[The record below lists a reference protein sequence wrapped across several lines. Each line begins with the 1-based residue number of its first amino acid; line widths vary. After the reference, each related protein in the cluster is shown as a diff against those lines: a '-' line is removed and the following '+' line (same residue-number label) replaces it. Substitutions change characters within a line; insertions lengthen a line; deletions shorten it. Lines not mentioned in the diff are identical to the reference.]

1 MATQLRSDELLQR
14 LRRRT
19 FWTVGELAREL
30 DVSRRTILRDLND
43 LRDRGF
49 HLTSMSGPGGGVHLE
64 PTSVMV
70 TSQLDG
76 DEVVALIL
84 SVALARANPKMPFAA
99 GAEGALRK
107 IEAALPSRRAAELQ
121 TFMERILIGDQSPI
135 PATDLG
141 AIDGDLVATVERA
154 FTDRLRLRFEYT
166 DAKGRASARA
176 VEPHGL
182 LLRPPAWYVVAWDP
196 TAAAA
201 RLFRADRM
209 SSPELDES
217 TFIPRPDELLT
228 GVCPDAR
235 LALRQAEPS
244 PAFR

>member
-1 MATQLRSDELLQR
+1 MATRLRSDELLQR

-49 HLTSMSGPGGGVHLE
+49 HLTSMTGPGGGVHLE

-70 TSQLDG
+70 TSHLDG

-84 SVALARANPKMPFAA
+84 SVALARANPQMPFAA

-135 PATDLG
+135 SANDLG
-141 AIDGDLVATVERA
+141 TIDGDLVATFERA
-154 FTDRLRLRFEYT
+154 FTERRRLRFEYT
-166 DAKGRASARA
+166 DAHGRVSTRT

-182 LLRPPAWYVVAWDP
+182 LVRPPAWYVVAWDP
-196 TAAAA
+196 TPDAA

-209 SSPELDES
+209 SHPDLDRS
-217 TFIPRPDELLT
+217 TFVPRPDELLT
-228 GVCPDAR
+228 GICPDAR
-235 LALRQAEPS
+235 
-244 PAFR
+244 